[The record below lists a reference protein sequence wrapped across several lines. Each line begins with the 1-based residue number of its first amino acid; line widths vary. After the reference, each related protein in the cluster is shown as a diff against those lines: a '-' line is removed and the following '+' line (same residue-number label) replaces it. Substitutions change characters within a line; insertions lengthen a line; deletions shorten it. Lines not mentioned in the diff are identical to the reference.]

1 MHNVVHDKDNKR
13 FWISDQDSMAAEMTY
28 VTSTASLYIIDHT
41 FVDTAYRGQGLGDLL
56 VEAIVEYA
64 RENEIKILPLCPFA
78 KGRFQQRAELGDV
91 LHK

>member
-28 VTSTASLYIIDHT
+28 VTSTASLFIIDHT
-41 FVDTAYRGQGLGDLL
+41 FVDTTYRGQGLGDLL
-56 VEAIVEYA
+56 VEAMVEYA
-64 RENEIKILPLCPFA
+64 RENEIKIVPLCPFA
-78 KGRFQQRAELGDV
+78 KGRFQQRPELGDV